1 MDQKDYEMLKSRAQ
15 QRFKASLRRAR
26 ALRDE
31 ELAAIERVRILA
43 QEATEDRS
51 PSRASAPAQP
61 STLIGQV
68 RAAVA
73 ALSDGFTAK
82 DVEEFIRAVYDEETP
97 EVQRS
102 SISSTLARLTDAKEI
117 TVLKVGFGRR
127 LSTYLP
133 RPPEEND
140 VD

>member
-1 MDQKDYEMLKSRAQ
+1 MDQKEYEMLKTRAQ
-15 QRFKASLRRAR
+15 ERFKASLRRAR
-26 ALRDE
+26 AVRDE
-31 ELAAIERVRILA
+31 ELDAIDRVRILA
-43 QEATEDRS
+43 QEATEGLS
-51 PSRASAPAQP
+51 PSPAPAPTQP

-82 DVEEFIRAVYDEETP
+82 DVEDFIRAVYDEETR
-97 EVQRS
+97 EVKRS
-102 SISSTLARLTDAKEI
+102 SISAALGRLEVAKEI
-117 TVLKVGFGRR
+117 TVLKFGVGRT